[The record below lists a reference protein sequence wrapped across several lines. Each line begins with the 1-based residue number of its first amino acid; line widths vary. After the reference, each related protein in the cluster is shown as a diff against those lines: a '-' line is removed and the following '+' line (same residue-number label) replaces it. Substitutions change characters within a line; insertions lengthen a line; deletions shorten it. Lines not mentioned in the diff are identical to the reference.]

1 MKKNISDK
9 DKRDW
14 EDFLS
19 NNDKLPNK
27 DLEILKKKIL
37 KSRSIDLHGH
47 TLENANKIIT
57 EFITNSFLEN
67 VNKLVIITGKGLHSD
82 NQKNPYVSKDLSI
95 LKYSVRDFISNSKN
109 LMKMINSIE
118 DAKVEDGGG
127 GAFYIYLKK
136 NKKL

>member
-67 VNKLVIITGKGLHSD
+67 INKLVIITGKGLHSD